1 MQLKVAVDI
10 QELQLD
16 YKQQDELWALKEES

>member
-16 YKQQDELWALKEES
+16 YKQQDEFWALKEES